1 MCLFTGM
8 GELEPSFH
16 AYKHGAPAPYHTYPH
31 WIMMFKVMSC
41 LMDEKN
47 AYMTKVNVLQAN
59 WEILEHFCSAIHLR
73 VKTRLSF
80 PNVADDVQLS

>member
-47 AYMTKVNVLQAN
+47 AYMTKVNVL
-59 WEILEHFCSAIHLR
+59 
-73 VKTRLSF
+73 
-80 PNVADDVQLS
+80 